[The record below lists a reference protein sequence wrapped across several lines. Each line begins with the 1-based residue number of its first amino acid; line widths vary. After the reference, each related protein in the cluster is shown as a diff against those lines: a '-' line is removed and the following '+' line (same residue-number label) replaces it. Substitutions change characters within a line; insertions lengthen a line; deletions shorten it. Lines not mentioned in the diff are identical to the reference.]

1 MARQVDVGEGRHK
14 LPAYQRIIDHIS
26 GAIVAQ
32 HLSPG
37 TALPS
42 ERQLSADFGVTRATV
57 ARAMRELEHAGLIE
71 RRQGRG
77 TFVAAPA
84 TTIQPSST
92 LVCIFPDLQAPFIT
106 GIIRGI
112 EKAARL
118 AGHHLVIA
126 NSARSHALEAEHV
139 ERAQRMAQGALLW
152 PLDGTANLPLIE
164 RLSRS
169 GFPLV
174 LVDRT
179 LPGLSCDSV
188 VADNYSAGFLLTS
201 YLLDQGHERIAFV
214 QGEELMVS
222 SVAERFLGYQHAFE
236 AKGKRCHPRWVSSA
250 PYGPGV
256 LEEQRHD
263 CVARLLAYHP
273 RPTAFIA
280 IHAGIL
286 IALIHDLVH
295 FGVRIPD
302 DVVLATTDN
311 TEGDGLLRLA
321 TASILFDCVGMGEQ
335 AVRLLLNRRRLGK
348 AITVRQVVIPVELH
362 ADAAISV
369 SIAPRF
375 SFEEKSQA

>member
-1 MARQVDVGEGRHK
+1 
-14 LPAYQRIIDHIS
+14 
-26 GAIVAQ
+26 
-32 HLSPG
+32 
-37 TALPS
+37 
-42 ERQLSADFGVTRATV
+42 
-57 ARAMRELEHAGLIE
+57 
-71 RRQGRG
+71 
-77 TFVAAPA
+77 
-84 TTIQPSST
+84 
-92 LVCIFPDLQAPFIT
+92 
-106 GIIRGI
+106 
-112 EKAARL
+112 
-118 AGHHLVIA
+118 
-126 NSARSHALEAEHV
+126 
-139 ERAQRMAQGALLW
+139 MAQGALLW
-152 PLDGTANLPLIE
+152 PLDGIANVPLIE

-214 QGEELMVS
+214 QCEELMVS
-222 SVAERFLGYQHAFE
+222 SVAERLLGYQHALE
-236 AKGKRCHPRWVSSA
+236 AKGKRLHPRWVSSA

-256 LEEQRHD
+256 SEEQRHD

-280 IHAGIL
+280 VHAGIL

-321 TASILFDCVGMGEQ
+321 TASILFDCAGMGEQ

-348 AITVRQVVIPVELH
+348 ALTVRQVVIPVELH
-362 ADAAISV
+362 VDAAISV